1 MNDPRYGTKQLL
13 ALRKLTRAA
22 SDLLRGQLRE
32 HLATLAPLFRP
43 RMVLGDHV
51 KPAGKET
58 IKGADAAFKALQTL
72 HETMAA
78 ARPFGLPRELLSPL
92 EPLAVG
98 LEFAPV
104 EYSHPAKND
113 GQAKNVTITTPLR
126 WVLSYSGHGPKR
138 LRELLADPDRAGN
151 ELGQT
156 VLHILVLHLAVTHQ
170 LGLCT
175 LFEALRLPL
184 SHAKLPGLGELPIT
198 FLSAMLPTV
207 RPPDEVIIE
216 STEISGMDVF
226 EEVVDLDELL
236 RLRDPLREQLLELAR
251 THGVELPTVA

>member
-1 MNDPRYGTKQLL
+1 MSDPRYATKQLL

-43 RMVLGDHV
+43 RTVLGEHV
-51 KPAGKET
+51 KGGVKET
-58 IKGADAAFKALQTL
+58 VKGADTAFKDLQTL
-72 HETMAA
+72 HETLASV
-78 ARPFGLPRELLSPL
+78 RPFGLPKELPSPL
-92 EPLAVG
+92 EPLAVA

-104 EYSHPAKND
+104 EYSHAAKTDAN
-113 GQAKNVTITTPLR
+113 AKNVTITTPLR

-138 LRELLADPDRAGN
+138 LRELLADPDRTGN

-156 VLHILVLHLAVTHQ
+156 VLHTLVLHLVVKHQ
-170 LGLCT
+170 PGLAA

-198 FLSAMLPTV
+198 FLSATLPTV

-216 STEISGMDVF
+216 NTEISGMDAF
-226 EEVVDLDELL
+226 EAVVDLDELL

-251 THGVELPTVA
+251 THGVELPGTA